1 MAINLNALRNFLSF
15 GQLTAMRLGLNGE
28 ESAYFRDKLTE
39 IDARIRDMPR
49 IYAQD
54 GKGDAAIVY
63 LHYFLGG
70 HDWYITERDTSPE
83 QYQAFGLAS
92 LNGYSPELG
101 YISISQLIAHGAELD
116 LHFQPCELGNIRTR
130 QAA

>member
-70 HDWYITERDTSPE
+70 H
-83 QYQAFGLAS
+83 GLVHHRARHVAGAVPGVRPRVAS
-92 LNGYSPELG
+92 T
-101 YISISQLIAHGAELD
+101 A
-116 LHFQPCELGNIRTR
+116 IRR
-130 QAA
+130 